1 MKKSILAVILVLSM
15 LFTFAACGEEPK
27 SEAYELLN
35 AAMQKTQALDSLDSK
50 MVMNMSME
58 VDGVSMEIPIE
69 YDIKAVDMQ
78 SVFPK
83 MAATM
88 SVKMFGMT
96 VETDMYMED
105 GYCYMSAMGQKMK
118 VKAEDLD
125 DYDALG
131 QANDIMVDLDEKYL
145 KDVAVVS
152 GSDGKKTVTL
162 TMNVNEFMDEF
173 EDLIDSVGESAA
185 SGSSLE
191 DIDISNISIEVT
203 VDKNGYIDTYKV
215 AYDMTVT
222 VDVMD
227 TTSTATASVE
237 ASIQY
242 RNPGQSVTV
251 TPPADYKSYPEVDP
265 DTMN

>member
-1 MKKSILAVILVLSM
+1 MKRSVLAVVLVLSI
-15 LFTFAACGEEPK
+15 LFTLAACGEEPK
-27 SEAYELLN
+27 SEAYELVN
-35 AAMQKTQALDSLDSK
+35 AAMWKTRALDSLDIK

-58 VDGVSMEIPIE
+58 VDGVSMDIPIE
-69 YDIKAVDMQ
+69 YDVKAVDVH
-78 SVFPK
+78 SNFPK
-83 MAATM
+83 MAMVMTM
-88 SVKMFGMT
+88 EMFGMPMD
-96 VETDMYMED
+96 VELYMED
-105 GYCYMSAMGQKMK
+105 GYYYMSAMDQKMK

-162 TMNVNEFMDEF
+162 TMNVDEFMDEF

-185 SGSSLE
+185 GGSSLE
-191 DIDISNISIEVT
+191 DIEISNISIEVT

-227 TTSTATASVE
+227 TTSTATASADISV
-237 ASIQY
+237 QY

-265 DTMN
+265 DTKN